1 MIDIENKVYTE
12 VRNAVKVF
20 NSNTSISGTYTD
32 TPSSFP
38 HVSVEETDNA
48 SVASSISTSD
58 REYAANLT
66 YTVNI
71 YTNTKT
77 AKADAKAIAAVIND
91 TFSAMGFNR
100 SMKQELPNIDRTI
113 YRMLLRFQATAWK
126 GISGTEGHYNITA
139 R

>member
-12 VRNAVKVF
+12 VRNALKSF
-20 NSNTSISGTYTD
+20 NSNVSVSGTYTD
-32 TPSSFP
+32 TPSKFP
-38 HVSVEETDNA
+38 HVSVEETDSS
-48 SVASSISTSD
+48 SVASAISTTD

-77 AKADAKAIAAVIND
+77 AKADAKALAAVIND

-113 YRMLLRFQATAWK
+113 YRMILRFQATAWK

>member
-12 VRNAVKVF
+12 VRNDVKAF
-20 NSNTSISGTYTD
+20 NSNVSVSGTYTD

-38 HVSVEETDNA
+38 HVSIEETDNA
-48 SVASSISTSD
+48 SVASAISTSD

-71 YTNTKT
+71 YTNTRT
-77 AKADAKAIAAVIND
+77 AKADAKALAAVVSD
-91 TFSAMGFNR
+91 SFSSMGFNR

-113 YRMLLRFQATAWK
+113 YRLTLRFQATAWK
-126 GISGTEGHYNITA
+126 GISGADGHYNITA

>member
-12 VRNAVKVF
+12 VRNALKSF
-20 NSNTSISGTYTD
+20 NNNVSVSGTYTD
-32 TPSSFP
+32 TPSQFP
-38 HVSVEETDNA
+38 HVSVEETDSS
-48 SVASSISTSD
+48 SVASAISTSD

-77 AKADAKAIAAVIND
+77 AKADAKALAAVIND

-113 YRMLLRFQATAWK
+113 YRMILRFQATAWK
-126 GISGTEGHYNITA
+126 AISGTDGHYNITA

>member
-20 NSNTSISGTYTD
+20 NSNASVSGTYTD

-48 SVASSISTSD
+48 SVTSAISTTD

-77 AKADAKAIAAVIND
+77 AKADAKALAAVVSD
-91 TFSAMGFNR
+91 TFSAMGFSR

-113 YRMLLRFQATAWK
+113 YRLILRFQATAWR
-126 GISGTEGHYNITA
+126 GFDGAEGHYNITA

>member
-12 VRNAVKVF
+12 VRNALKSF
-20 NSNTSISGTYTD
+20 NSSVSVSGTHTD
-32 TPSSFP
+32 TPSQFP
-38 HVSVEETDNA
+38 HVSVEETDSS
-48 SVASSISTSD
+48 SVASAISTTD

-77 AKADAKAIAAVIND
+77 AKADAKALAAVIND

-113 YRMLLRFQATAWK
+113 YRMILRFQATAWK
-126 GISGTEGHYNITA
+126 AISGTEGHYNITA

>member
-12 VRNAVKVF
+12 VRNALKSF
-20 NSNTSISGTYTD
+20 NSSVSVSGTYTD
-32 TPSSFP
+32 TPSQFP
-38 HVSVEETDNA
+38 HVSVEETDSS
-48 SVASSISTSD
+48 SVASAISTTD

-77 AKADAKAIAAVIND
+77 AKADAKALAAVIND

-113 YRMLLRFQATAWK
+113 YRLLLRFQATAWK
-126 GISGTEGHYNITA
+126 GISGTDGHYNITA